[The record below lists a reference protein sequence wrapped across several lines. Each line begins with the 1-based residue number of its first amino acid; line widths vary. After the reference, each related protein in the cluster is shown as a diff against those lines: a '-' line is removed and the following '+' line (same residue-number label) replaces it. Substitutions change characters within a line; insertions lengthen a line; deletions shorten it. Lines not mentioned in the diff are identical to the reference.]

1 MNKKEKKNRIM
12 KLNEKI
18 RMKLDAA
25 ASKGNFR
32 IPRIN
37 YIQAIG
43 MNETYRF
50 RVSNIFNYRKPYKK
64 RLLQI
69 EQNII
74 RKIQE
79 LGYKNL

>member
-1 MNKKEKKNRIM
+1 M

-25 ASKGNFR
+25 ASKGKLQNTE
-32 IPRIN
+32 N
-37 YIQAIG
+37 KLYSGSIG

-64 RLLQI
+64 RRLQI

-79 LGYKNL
+79 L